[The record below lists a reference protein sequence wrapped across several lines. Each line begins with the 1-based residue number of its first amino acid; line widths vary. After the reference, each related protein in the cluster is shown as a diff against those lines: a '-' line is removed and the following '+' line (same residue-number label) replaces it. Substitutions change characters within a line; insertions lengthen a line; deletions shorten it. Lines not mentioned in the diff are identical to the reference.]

1 MVIGLLGTQLD
12 SGKGPGRWEKWRPS
26 VDLCRHDDLI
36 VDRLDLLHEAQF
48 AAAADTVAADV
59 ARVSP
64 ETNVRLHKVE
74 FGDPWDFEDVYGS
87 LHDFANAYRFAPER
101 EDYLVHVTTGTHVA
115 QICLFLLTESR
126 HLPARLLQTAPP
138 KRATKAGT
146 PGSYSLIDLDLSK
159 YDRLASRFRQ
169 EHRDAVSFLKSGI
182 ETLSPVFNGLI
193 EHIEVVAVASRAPM
207 LLMGPTGAGKSRLA
221 ARIFELKKRRQQL
234 SGAFVEVNCA
244 TLRGDAAM
252 SALFGHVRG
261 AFTGASH
268 DRPGLLRGADKGLLL
283 LDEIGELG
291 VDEQAML
298 LRAIEDRTFLPV
310 GADREVKSDFQLI
323 AGTNRDLAV
332 DVARG
337 RFREDLLARI
347 NMWTFRLPGLAE
359 RREDIEPNL
368 EHELVEAART
378 LGTRV
383 QFNREA
389 RSRFLRFATAPSTR
403 WSGGFRD
410 FNGAVLRMATLAGGG
425 RITEALVDQEI
436 ARLQANWI
444 ADRQDADAILRKY
457 LTAADIEALDVFDR
471 IQLSGVLRICSEA
484 GSLSEAGRQL
494 FAVSRAQKA
503 SVNDADRLRKYLT
516 RFGLSAGQVLAAGAR
531 GAGPQP

>member
-1 MVIGLLGTQLD
+1 MPPL
-12 SGKGPGRWEKWRPS
+12 
-26 VDLCRHDDLI
+26 
-36 VDRLDLLHEAQF
+36 
-48 AAAADTVAADV
+48 ADTVAADV
-59 ARVSP
+59 AHVSP
-64 ETNVRLHKVE
+64 ETTVRLHTVE
-74 FGDPWDFEDVYGS
+74 FGDPWDFEDVYGA
-87 LHDFANAYRFAPER
+87 LHDFASAYSFAPER

-138 KRATKAGT
+138 KRAAQGRN

-182 ETLSPVFNGLI
+182 ETRSAVFNTLI
-193 EHIEVVAVASRAPM
+193 EQIEVVAVASRAPM

-310 GADREVKSDFQLI
+310 GADREVRSDFQLI
-323 AGTNRDLAV
+323 AGTNRDLARRRRPGPLSRRPARADQHV
-332 DVARG
+332 DLPAARPGASVARTSS
-337 RFREDLLARI
+337 RTSNTSSPRRRAHLARVSNSI
-347 NMWTFRLPGLAE
+347 ARRARASCALPLHPQPAGPAGSATSTAPCSAWQRW
-359 RREDIEPNL
+359 RRVGGSRRRWSIRKSRGCRRTGSPT
-368 EHELVEAART
+368 ART
-378 LGTRV
+378 
-383 QFNREA
+383 
-389 RSRFLRFATAPSTR
+389 
-403 WSGGFRD
+403 
-410 FNGAVLRMATLAGGG
+410 M
-425 RITEALVDQEI
+425 
-436 ARLQANWI
+436 
-444 ADRQDADAILRKY
+444 DAILRRH
-457 LTAADIEALDVFDR
+457 LTPER
-471 IQLSGVLRICSEA
+471 H
-484 GSLSEAGRQL
+484 
-494 FAVSRAQKA
+494 
-503 SVNDADRLRKYLT
+503 
-516 RFGLSAGQVLAAGAR
+516 R
-531 GAGPQP
+531 GAGPIRPHTALGRAADLQ